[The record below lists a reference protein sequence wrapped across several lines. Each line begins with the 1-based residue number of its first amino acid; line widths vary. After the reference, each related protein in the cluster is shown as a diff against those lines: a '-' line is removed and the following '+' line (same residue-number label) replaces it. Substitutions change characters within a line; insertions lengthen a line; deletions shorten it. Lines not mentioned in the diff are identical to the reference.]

1 MFNLALA
8 YVPDRPL
15 NEGVIQKDNAC
26 YVGGLHKK
34 CSTRRYILIGK
45 EAVLKT
51 AVGNCLG
58 VRSSLP
64 PLNITVLTAIKCS
77 KDKPTPHG
85 YAGSNPALPTSLN
98 FIGR

>member
-1 MFNLALA
+1 MSLALA

-45 EAVLKT
+45 EAVLM
-51 AVGNCLG
+51 
-58 VRSSLP
+58 
-64 PLNITVLTAIKCS
+64 
-77 KDKPTPHG
+77 
-85 YAGSNPALPTSLN
+85 N
-98 FIGR
+98 FINKIRRVGGSGLTQMA